1 MFTKDELE
9 IILDG
14 LRKERDETERILY
27 AGNDWPDEILESWED
42 HFFRTKELWNK
53 TCDILTEMKK

>member
-27 AGNDWPDEILESWED
+27 AGNDWPDEILEGWED
-42 HFFRTKELWNK
+42 HFFRRSAGDT
-53 TCDILTEMKK
+53 DAQSQ

>member
-9 IILDG
+9 IIIDG
-14 LRKERDETERILY
+14 IRKEWDETERILY

-42 HFFRTKELWNK
+42 HLFRTKELWYK
-53 TCDILTEMKK
+53 TTDILIEMKK